1 MIKRIAML
9 ALAVS
14 AAFSSVFAA
23 DECSVT
29 LAGDF
34 IFTGNQIE
42 PTVKKVDCGDE
53 EFTEFAKISYGKNI
67 NAGTDAGSVSITLTN
82 GDVVEKKFDIKRKGV
97 RLIADYCEKELGG
110 DAPKCGENESPT
122 FTWTIDGASDLSTL
136 QADTMSNF
144 VSELEKKVKLSVA
157 DGVEEVGVTFEVA
170 VDPSVNLTTL
180 FPNYNII
187 VKSGKMKIIKTR
199 IVVVVRSEGKTYG
212 TKDPKFGYDIHG
224 NIAPADYGKLGVIS
238 LSRNDG
244 ENAGDYI
251 IEVSIDGVQYQDM
264 PSKIEDC
271 ELPYCKSTDDY
282 NIYVV
287 RGTFVIQPAAATLT
301 VDDVSKTYGDA
312 TPEFTYKVS
321 GLLGDDVLKDVSL
334 ICAKCSSTGL
344 ENVGEYPVSASV
356 NTMSNPNYKVTTTNG
371 TLTVQPKD
379 ATVTLANAEKVY
391 GDQDPVF
398 EYSVDGIVGNQSLKG
413 AKITRDEG
421 EKVGTYKVNID
432 FAEGANP
439 NYTLTS
445 VPSTLTVTPKA
456 VTLNVT
462 DITKKYGEKD
472 PELAY
477 TVDGIVK
484 FGDEE
489 DVLKG
494 VSLMREPGED
504 AGEYAITATVDAKS
518 NPNYI
523 VSTTDG
529 KLTITANNDKIVVT
543 IKGRAESL
551 QYDGKEHTVQGF
563 DISTN
568 NEAYS
573 LKFVEY
579 TGDSIVT
586 GKDAG
591 KYTMGLNASAFQ
603 NTSVNYTNVT
613 FNITD
618 GVLQIDPRKLVV
630 TANPD
635 TITYGDEIP
644 TDFTW
649 SADSL
654 LDGDELGNIHVTLN
668 RTGLLDAGDY
678 ALTFDQRN
686 PTNNNYTVTKYVANF
701 LTVRKKVVTVTVADT
716 FKVYSEAD
724 PEKYEYKVDGLLE
737 GDVLPE
743 LVLKRQAGENVL
755 PDDETYA
762 ISAAFAKEEPNSN
775 YTVKIT
781 QGNFT
786 IKPCSQKIT
795 VAIYG
800 ETVTA
805 KYQEGEEITIQKS
818 FDVSPMRIPGEP
830 WLPEEF
836 AYRKEFVTYKG
847 EMSMTEKDL
856 GEYSMGLVASDF
868 VNASLNFDNV
878 NFVVI
883 LEGTFKITDQET
895 SIARVKDVKAFG
907 LSSMNRQIQVS
918 GATAGKRFAVIDMK
932 GKVVRQGVVDSPNFE
947 IPVSNAGVYMVRV
960 GSSTQRIRIK

>member
-1 MIKRIAML
+1 MIKKIAML

-34 IFTGNQIE
+34 IFTGNQIK

-97 RLIADYCEKELGG
+97 RLIADYCEKELGS

-122 FTWTIDGASDLSTL
+122 FTWTIDGASDLSIL

-199 IVVVVRSEGKTYG
+199 IVIVVRSAGKTYG
-212 TKDPKFGYDIHG
+212 SEDPKFGYDIRG
-224 NIAPADYGKLGVIS
+224 NIAPADYGKLGEIS
-238 LSRNDG
+238 LSRTAG
-244 ENAGDYI
+244 EDAGEY
-251 IEVSIDGVQYQDM
+251 SIGVLIDDILYKDM
-264 PSKIEDC
+264 PSKVEDC
-271 ELPYCKSTDDY
+271 EKPYCKITDDY

-287 RGTFVIQPAAATLT
+287 WGTLFVEPTAVKLT
-301 VDDVSKTYGDA
+301 VDDVSKTYGNT

-321 GLLGDDVLKDVSL
+321 GLVGEDVLKDVTL
-334 ICAKCSSTGL
+334 ACAKCSSTGL
-344 ENVGEYPVSASV
+344 ENVGEYAISASV
-356 NTMSNPNYKVTTTNG
+356 NAVSNPNYKVTTMNG
-371 TLTVQPKD
+371 TLTVKPKA
-379 ATVTLANAEKVY
+379 ATVTLDNAEKVY
-391 GDQDPVF
+391 GDKDPKFTYTTEGLVK
-398 EYSVDGIVGNQSLKG
+398 GQSLEG
-413 AKITRDEG
+413 VAITRDEG

-432 FAEGANP
+432 FAEGSNP
-439 NYTLTS
+439 NYTLTT
-445 VPSTLTVTPKA
+445 VPSTLTVTPKT

-462 DITKKYGEKD
+462 NITKKYGEKD
-472 PELAY
+472 PELVY

-484 FGDEE
+484 FGNEE

-494 VSLMREPGED
+494 VSLMREPGENS
-504 AGEYAITATVDAKS
+504 GEYAITATVDAEA

-523 VSTTDG
+523 VNTTDG

-543 IKGRAESL
+543 IKGHSE
-551 QYDGKEHTVQGF
+551 TVQYNGEEHVVKGF

-568 NEAYS
+568 SEAYS

-579 TGDSIVT
+579 IGDSIVT

-591 KYTMGLNASAFQ
+591 KYAMGLTASAFK
-603 NTSVNYTNVT
+603 NTSVNYPNVT

-630 TANPD
+630 TALPD

-654 LDGDELGNIHVTLN
+654 LEKDELDNIHVTLN
-668 RTGLLDAGDY
+668 KTGRLDAGDY
-678 ALTFDQRN
+678 ALTFDQKN
-686 PTNNNYTVTKYVANF
+686 PTNKNYTVTKYVANF

-716 FKVYSEAD
+716 SKFYSEAD
-724 PEKYEYKVDGLLE
+724 PEKYEYKVEGLLD

-762 ISAAFAKEEPNSN
+762 ISAAFAKGEPSSN
-775 YTVKIT
+775 YAVKIH
-781 QGNFT
+781 QGNFI
-786 IKPCSQKIT
+786 IKPCSQRIT

-856 GEYSMGLVASDF
+856 GEYSMGLVATDF
-868 VNASLNFDNV
+868 VNASPNFDNV

-895 SIARVKDVKAFG
+895 SIARVKDVKPFG
-907 LSSMNRQIQVS
+907 LSSMNRQIQVN

-947 IPVSNAGVYMVRV
+947 IPVSNAGIYMVRI
-960 GSSTQRIRIK
+960 GASAQRIRIK

>member
-1 MIKRIAML
+1 MIKKIAML
-9 ALAVS
+9 ALAAS
-14 AAFSSVFAA
+14 AAFSSVLAA
-23 DECSVT
+23 DECTVNIST
-29 LAGDF
+29 TNLD
-34 IFTGNQIE
+34 FTGNQVK
-42 PTVKKVDCGDE
+42 PTVKKVICGNDE
-53 EFTEFAKISYGKNI
+53 FFESDFAEVTYGKNI
-67 NAGTDAGSVSITLTN
+67 NAGSETGSVTITLSN
-82 GDVVEKKFDIKRKGV
+82 GDVVTKKFDIAPKGV
-97 RLIADYCEKELGG
+97 HVIIDNVEKELGG
-110 DAPKCGENESPT
+110 STPKL
-122 FTWTIDGASDLSTL
+122 TWTIGDDSEMETL
-136 QADTMSNF
+136 QADTLNNF
-144 VSELEKKVKLSVA
+144 IEALNKELKLVVA
-157 DGVEEVGVTFEVA
+157 DGEEEVGAKFKISK
-170 VDPSVNLTTL
+170 DPSVNLATL
-180 FPNYNII
+180 FPNYDFL
-187 VKSGKMKIIKTR
+187 VDPASMLIIKTR
-199 IVVVVRSEGKTYG
+199 IVIVVRSNGKTYG
-212 TKDPKFGYDIHG
+212 TKDPKFGYDIRG
-224 NIAPADYGKLGVIS
+224 NIAPADYGKLGEIS

-244 ENAGDYI
+244 EDAGDYI
-251 IEVSIDGVQYQDM
+251 IEVSIDGVPYQDM
-264 PSKIEDC
+264 PSKVEDC

-287 RGTFVIQPAAATLT
+287 RGTFVIQPAAATLV

-312 TPEFTYKVS
+312 TPEYTYKVS
-321 GLLGDDVLKDVSL
+321 GLVGGDVLNDVTL
-334 ICAKCSSTGL
+334 ACAKCSSTGL
-344 ENVGEYPVSASV
+344 ENVGEYAISASV
-356 NTMSNPNYKVTTTNG
+356 NTVSNPNYKVTTTNG
-371 TLTVQPKD
+371 TLTVEPKD
-379 ATVTLANAEKVY
+379 ATVTLVKAEKVY

-445 VPSTLTVTPKA
+445 VPSTLTITPKA

-462 DITKKYGEKD
+462 NITKKYGEKD
-472 PELAY
+472 PELDY

-523 VSTTDG
+523 VSTNDG
-529 KLTITANNDKIVVT
+529 MLTITANNDKIVVT
-543 IKGRAESL
+543 IKGHTETL

-579 TGDSIVT
+579 TGDSIAT

-591 KYTMGLNASAFQ
+591 KYAMGLTASAFK
-603 NTSVNYTNVT
+603 NTSLNYPNVT

-649 SADSL
+649 TADSL

-668 RTGLLDAGDY
+668 KTGLLNAGDY
-678 ALTFDQRN
+678 ALTFDQRTL
-686 PTNNNYTVTKYVANF
+686 TNKNYTVTKYVANF
-701 LTVRKKVVTVTVADT
+701 LTVRKKVVTVTVSDT
-716 FKVYSEAD
+716 SKFYSEAD
-724 PEKYEYKVDGLLE
+724 PEKYDYKVEGLLE

-775 YTVKIT
+775 YTVKIN
-781 QGNFT
+781 QGNFR
-786 IKPCSQKIT
+786 IKPCAQKIT

-800 ETVTA
+800 ETITA

-836 AYRKEFVTYKG
+836 AYRKEFVSYKG

-856 GEYSMGLVASDF
+856 GEYSMGLVATDF
-868 VNASLNFDNV
+868 VNISPNFDNV
-878 NFVVI
+878 NFVVV
-883 LEGTFKITDQET
+883 LEGSFKITDQET

-947 IPVSNAGVYMVRV
+947 IPVSNAGIYMVRI
-960 GSSTQRIRIK
+960 GASTQRIRIK

>member
-1 MIKRIAML
+1 MIKKIAML
-9 ALAVS
+9 ALAAS

-53 EFTEFAKISYGKNI
+53 EYTDFAKIDYGKNI
-67 NAGTDAGSVSITLTN
+67 NAGTDAGSVTITLTN
-82 GDVVEKKFDIKRKGV
+82 GDVIEKKFDIKRKGV
-97 RLIADYCEKELGG
+97 RLIADDCEKELGG
-110 DAPKCGENESPT
+110 DVPKCGENESPT
-122 FTWTIDGASDLSTL
+122 LTWTIDEVSDLSSL

-144 VSELEKKVKLSVA
+144 VSELKKKVKLSVA
-157 DGVEEVGVTFEVA
+157 DGVEEVGVSFEVA
-170 VDPSVNLTTL
+170 IDPSVNLTTL

-187 VKSGKMKIIKTR
+187 VKSGKMKITKTK
-199 IVVVVRSEGKTYG
+199 ITIVVRSTAKFYG
-212 TKDPKFGYDIHG
+212 EDDPTFEYDVRG
-224 NIAPADYGKLGVIS
+224 NIVAADYEKLGKITLARVA
-238 LSRNDG
+238 G
-244 ENAGDYI
+244 EDATFYAIG
-251 IEVSIDGVQYQDM
+251 VSIDGKEYKDRPAKVD
-264 PSKIEDC
+264 EC
-271 ELPYCKSTDDY
+271 EQPYCKETSDY
-282 NIYVV
+282 YIYVV
-287 RGTFVIQPAAATLT
+287 SGTFVIQPAAATVT

-312 TPEFTYKVS
+312 TPEFTYKAT
-321 GLLGDDVLKDVSL
+321 GLVGDDVLKDVS
-334 ICAKCSSTGL
+334 ITCSKCSATGL
-344 ENVGEYPVSASV
+344 ENVDEYVISASV
-356 NTMSNPNYKVTTTNG
+356 NVESNPNYKITTKSG
-371 TLTVQPKD
+371 TLTVKPRS
-379 ATVTLANAEKVY
+379 ATVTLDKTEKTY
-391 GDQDPVF
+391 GDKDPKFTYTMEGVV
-398 EYSVDGIVGNQSLKG
+398 EGESLKG

-421 EKVGTYKVNID
+421 EDVNTYKVNID
-432 FAEGANP
+432 FAEGSNP
-439 NYTLTS
+439 NYTLTT
-445 VPSTLTVTPKA
+445 VPSTLTITPKA

-484 FGDEE
+484 FGDVE

-504 AGEYAITATVDAKS
+504 AGEYAITATVDAES

-529 KLTITANNDKIVVT
+529 KLTIIANNDKIVVT
-543 IKGRAESL
+543 IKGHSE
-551 QYDGKEHTVQGF
+551 TVQYNGEEHVVKGF

-568 NEAYS
+568 SDAYS

-579 TGDSIVT
+579 TGDSIVS

-591 KYTMGLNASAFQ
+591 KYAMGLSASHFK
-603 NTSVNYTNVT
+603 NTSLNYPNVT

-618 GVLQIDPRKLVV
+618 GVLQIDPRKLVI

-654 LDGDELGNIHVTLN
+654 LEGDELDNIHVSLN
-668 RTGLLDAGDY
+668 KTGRLAAGDY
-678 ALTFDQRN
+678 ALTFDQKN
-686 PTNNNYTVTKYVANF
+686 PTNKNYTVTKYVANF
-701 LTVRKKVVTVTVADT
+701 LTVQQKIVTVTVADT
-716 FKVYSEAD
+716 SKFYSEAD

-743 LVLKRQAGENVL
+743 LVLKREAGENVL

-762 ISAAFAKEEPNSN
+762 ISAAFAKQSPNSN
-775 YTVKIT
+775 YSVKIR
-781 QGNFT
+781 QGNFK
-786 IKPCSQKIT
+786 IKPCSQRIT

-856 GEYSMGLVASDF
+856 GEYSMGLVATDF
-868 VNASLNFDNV
+868 VNTSLNFDNV

-883 LEGTFKITDQET
+883 LEGSFKITDQET
-895 SIARVKDVKAFG
+895 SIARVKDAKAFG

-918 GATAGKRFAVIDMK
+918 GATAGKRFAVVDMK
-932 GKVVRQGVVDSPNFE
+932 GKVVRQGVVESSNFE
-947 IPVSNAGVYMVRV
+947 IPVSNAGIYMVRV
-960 GSSTQRIRIK
+960 GSSTQRVRVK

>member
-1 MIKRIAML
+1 MIKKIAML
-9 ALAVS
+9 ALAAS
-14 AAFSSVFAA
+14 AAFSSVLAA
-23 DECSVT
+23 DECTVNIST
-29 LAGDF
+29 TNLD
-34 IFTGNQIE
+34 FTGNQVK
-42 PTVKKVDCGDE
+42 PTVKKVICGNDE
-53 EFTEFAKISYGKNI
+53 FFESDFAEVTYGKNI
-67 NAGTDAGSVSITLTN
+67 NAGSETGSVTITLSN
-82 GDVVEKKFDIKRKGV
+82 GDVVTKKFDIAPKGV
-97 RLIADYCEKELGG
+97 HVIIDNVEKELGG
-110 DAPKCGENESPT
+110 STPKL
-122 FTWTIDGASDLSTL
+122 TWTIGDDSEMETL
-136 QADTMSNF
+136 QADTLNNF
-144 VSELEKKVKLSVA
+144 IEALNKELKLVVA
-157 DGVEEVGVTFEVA
+157 DGEEEVGAKFKISK
-170 VDPSVNLTTL
+170 DPSVNLATL
-180 FPNYNII
+180 FPNYDFL
-187 VKSGKMKIIKTR
+187 VDPASMLIIKTR
-199 IVVVVRSEGKTYG
+199 IVIVVRSNGKIYG
-212 TKDPKFGYDIHG
+212 TKDPKFGYDIRG
-224 NIAPADYGKLGVIS
+224 NIAPADYGKLGEIS

-244 ENAGDYI
+244 EDAGDYI
-251 IEVSIDGVQYQDM
+251 IDVSIDGVQYQDM
-264 PSKIEDC
+264 PSKVENC

-287 RGTFVIQPAAATLT
+287 RGTFVIQPAAATLA

-312 TPEFTYKVS
+312 TPEYTYKVS
-321 GLLGDDVLKDVSL
+321 GLVGGDVLKDVTL
-334 ICAKCSSTGL
+334 ACAKCSSTGL
-344 ENVGEYPVSASV
+344 ENVGEYAISASV
-356 NTMSNPNYKVTTTNG
+356 NTVSNPNYKVTTTNG
-371 TLTVQPKD
+371 TLTVEPKD
-379 ATVTLANAEKVY
+379 ATVALVKAEKVY

-398 EYSVDGIVGNQSLKG
+398 KYSVDGIVGDQSLKG

-432 FAEGANP
+432 FADGANP
-439 NYTLTS
+439 NYTLTT

-472 PELAY
+472 PELDY

-523 VSTTDG
+523 VSTNDG
-529 KLTITANNDKIVVT
+529 MLTITANNDKIVVT
-543 IKGRAESL
+543 IKGHTETL

-579 TGDSIVT
+579 TGDSIAT

-591 KYTMGLNASAFQ
+591 KYAMGLIASAFK
-603 NTSVNYTNVT
+603 NTSLNYPNVT

-649 SADSL
+649 TADSL
-654 LDGDELGNIHVTLN
+654 LDGEELGNIHVSLN
-668 RTGLLDAGDY
+668 KTGLLNAGDY
-678 ALTFDQRN
+678 ALTFDQRAL
-686 PTNNNYTVTKYVANF
+686 TNKNYTVTKYVANF
-701 LTVRKKVVTVTVADT
+701 LTVRKKVVTVTVSDT
-716 FKVYSEAD
+716 SKFYSEAD
-724 PEKYEYKVDGLLE
+724 PEKYDYKVEGLLE

-775 YTVKIT
+775 YTVKIN
-781 QGNFT
+781 QGNFR
-786 IKPCSQKIT
+786 IKPCAQKIT

-800 ETVTA
+800 ETITA

-836 AYRKEFVTYKG
+836 AYRKEFVSYKG

-856 GEYSMGLVASDF
+856 GEYSMGLVATDF
-868 VNASLNFDNV
+868 VNISPNFDNV
-878 NFVVI
+878 NFVVV
-883 LEGTFKITDQET
+883 LEGSFKITDQET